1 MHKPPNHNAVS
12 PYLLVADAEAALAFA
27 KATFGSEPIF
37 IHRRDSGEIGHAEF
51 VIEDSVVMLGQM
63 PDATGCHV
71 HVYVPEVDRVFA
83 RAKAAGGSVVQE
95 LSEKGDGDRRGG
107 ITDPAGTTWW
117 LSQYLDPAGREST
130 GEA

>member
-12 PYLLVADAEAALAFA
+12 PYLLVTDAEAALAFA
-27 KATFGSEPIF
+27 RTVFGSEPSF
-37 IHRRDSGEIGHAEF
+37 IHRRDDGVIGHAEF

-71 HVYVPEVDRVFA
+71 HVYVPDVDQVFA
-83 RAKAAGGSVVQE
+83 RAKAEGGSVVQE

-107 ITDPAGTTWW
+107 IKDPTGTTWW
-117 LSQYLDPAGREST
+117 LSQYLDPAGRESA
-130 GEA
+130 GEG

>member
-27 KATFGSEPIF
+27 RAVFGSEPSF
-37 IHRRDSGEIGHAEF
+37 IHRRDDGAIGHAEF
-51 VIEDSVVMLGQM
+51 VIEDSVVMLGQL

-71 HVYVPEVDRVFA
+71 HVYVPDVDAVFA

-107 ITDPAGTTWW
+107 IKDPTGTTWW
-117 LSQYLDPAGREST
+117 LSQYLDPAARESA
-130 GEA
+130 GQG